1 MKLVKNKYYTSKG
14 EPKLNNY
21 MVYIKKSLVEQSGID
36 PEKDIKVYVENGKIV
51 IDNI

>member
-14 EPKLNNY
+14 ESKLNNY
-21 MVYIKKSLVEQSGID
+21 MVYIKKSLVEQSDID

-51 IDNI
+51 IDND